1 MSMSPDRMS
10 ELAHLAR
17 TLIEALPTAG
27 TDPRAFTVKVA
38 GLCQVGLDGNHD
50 LSQDLKDALPIE
62 RVAELQRTLE
72 SLRREATSSYNETL
86 AEPILRHLNTVARIL
101 EQTSNTK
108 RDNAAP
114 IAQKSG
120 AGNRYGDWIREEE
133 LGSGGQGVAYL
144 ARNGPTG
151 QLGAL
156 KVLHRD
162 KTGDLSEKAFGRF
175 RHELQALQN
184 IEHPC
189 ILKVLDFDL
198 EAEVPW
204 VVTEYLA
211 LGSLDKV
218 LKATAGDAWRTLRLA
233 RDIASALAAAHA
245 KEIIHRDVKPKNIL
259 LRTLDH
265 AVLGDFG
272 IAHIS
277 DTTQLTST
285 DEKVRAHWFGPPEAE
300 AGKIENPAPSFDV
313 YSLGKVIYVCLS
325 GGIQF
330 QREKFR
336 GGGANLVSQLQRPEL
351 ESVNRLLDRMIVE
364 DPAGRFQKMEEVIA
378 RIDETLGELFGCGPP
393 DQCRVCRSG
402 RYRTAQSGEF
412 LVDNRLHLVV
422 YEDREGG
429 RPPEGG
435 TPAVDICSTCGDIR
449 LSAPRKRK
457 LWLSAQQRKPS

>member
-1 MSMSPDRMS
+1 MPMSPDR
-10 ELAHLAR
+10 LDDLAR
-17 TLIEALPTAG
+17 LARSLVEELPTASEN
-27 TDPRAFTVKVA
+27 PKSFTQKVA
-38 GLCQVGLDGNHD
+38 SLCLVGLDGNHH
-50 LSQDLKDALPIE
+50 LSQDLKDAVPIE
-62 RVAELQRTLE
+62 RFAELQRALD
-72 SLRREATSSYNETL
+72 SLRTQATSSYNETL
-86 AEPILRHLNTVARIL
+86 AEPILRNLNTVAQIL

-108 RDNAAP
+108 RDSATP
-114 IAQKSG
+114 IAQRSD
-120 AGNRYGDWIREEE
+120 AENLYGQWIRGEQI
-133 LGSGGQGVAYL
+133 GFGGQGAAYL
-144 ARNGPTG
+144 ATNPQTG

-175 RHELQALQN
+175 RHELQALQK

-233 RDIASALAAAHA
+233 RDIATALAAAHA
-245 KEIIHRDVKPKNIL
+245 KKIIHRDVKPKNIL

-277 DTTQLTST
+277 GTTQLTST

-300 AGKIENPAPSFDV
+300 TGKIENPAPSFDV

-336 GGGANLVSQLQRPEL
+336 GGEANLVSQLQRPEL
-351 ESVNRLLDRMIVE
+351 EFVNRLLDRMIVE

-457 LWLSAQQRKPS
+457 LWLSAQQ